1 MPLPLSLVAQALKEL
16 DSTVCYC
23 GNEKLKGSSFC
34 KRCYF
39 SLPKKTQ
46 GELWKRVS
54 DGYAEVYDEAKDFL
68 RIEANIVPN
77 KRLLP

>member
-1 MPLPLSLVAQALKEL
+1 MPLPLSLVAQALQDL
-16 DSTVCYC
+16 DSTTCYC
-23 GNEKLKGSSFC
+23 GNEKGKGKSFC

-39 SLPKKTQ
+39 SLPKKIQ
-46 GELWKRVS
+46 HDLYKHISE
-54 DGYAEVYDEAKDFL
+54 GYAEVYDEAKDFL